1 MLERHKQIPE
11 AEKQLVTQ
19 KQSFYRV
26 ARKAAS
32 SIILPHILFVTK
44 LKQINKYIL
53 VAQLTNLFKTR

>member
-44 LKQINKYIL
+44 LNTNCVLEIKIL
-53 VAQLTNLFKTR
+53 TVLH